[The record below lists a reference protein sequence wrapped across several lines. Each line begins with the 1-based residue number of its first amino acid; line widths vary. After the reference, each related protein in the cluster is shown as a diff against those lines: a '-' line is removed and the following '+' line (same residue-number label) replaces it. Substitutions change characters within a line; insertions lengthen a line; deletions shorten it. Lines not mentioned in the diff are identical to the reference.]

1 MIPVEILNQ
10 VGVPVT
16 ALTQIAFECQR
27 CGCCC
32 SNRVGA
38 PIRVTG
44 YDMYR
49 LASAL
54 GMRSTMELLEQQFVF
69 VAPNSYGLPIC
80 VLSVTE
86 DGSCCMMKNN
96 LCSVHNAKPAVC
108 ALYPLGRVYDAEEGH
123 YIYVQPRGNR
133 CAGTGKGRAM
143 AAAQWLEELKETEP
157 FHAAHEQAYAEV
169 AKAFLE
175 ITHQRYLEKV
185 FYRTVG
191 ALFGGF
197 DPQKD
202 FLSQLEENM
211 RKLRPLLKK
220 ANNNKKSR

>member
-1 MIPVEILNQ
+1 MIPSEILSQ
-10 VGVPVT
+10 VGAPIT
-16 ALTQIAFECQR
+16 ALTQITFQCQR
-27 CGCCC
+27 CGDCC
-32 SNRVGA
+32 RTRITA
-38 PIRVTG
+38 PIILTG
-44 YDMYR
+44 YDMYK
-49 LASAL
+49 LAGAL
-54 GMRSTMELLEQQFVF
+54 GMRSTMDLLETRIVSVSQTTY
-69 VAPNSYGLPIC
+69 SLPIC
-80 VLSVTE
+80 VLSVTPE
-86 DGSCCMMKNN
+86 GTCCLLDGSDCA
-96 LCSVHNAKPAVC
+96 VHEAKPAVC

-133 CAGTGKGRAM
+133 CAGTGKGCAM

-197 DPQKD
+197 NPKKD
-202 FLSQLEENM
+202 FLPQLEENL
-211 RKLRPLLKK
+211 RGLRPLLKK
-220 ANNNKKSR
+220 AIKKSR